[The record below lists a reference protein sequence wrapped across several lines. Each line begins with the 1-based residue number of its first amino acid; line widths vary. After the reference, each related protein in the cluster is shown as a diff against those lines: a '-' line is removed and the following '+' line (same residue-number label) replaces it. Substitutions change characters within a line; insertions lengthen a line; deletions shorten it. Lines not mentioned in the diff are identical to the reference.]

1 MPRLSYFLAALVLAA
16 APATAQVQNID
27 PADAYQPGAQ
37 QPQVPYDNGEQQ
49 PPAADA
55 GTPDPNA
62 TAPDPDAAD
71 SGPQDSADD
80 YTPIDSAPPAPT
92 PPATADSRD
101 TRDNFD
107 ARTIPVTSTAT
118 VPAGDVLTAAE
129 GVFGR
134 GARGLANI
142 LEGIL
147 RDQGEPIAYITG
159 QEAGGAFIFGLRYG
173 SGTMHHRIEGQ
184 RRVYWTGP
192 SVGFDV
198 GGNADKVFILVYN
211 LHDAQRLF
219 RRFPQAEGNV
229 HFVGGFAAQYLRRGD
244 VVLIPIRLG
253 VGWRLGA
260 NAGYM
265 RFSERSRWIPF

>member
-1 MPRLSYFLAALVLAA
+1 MLKSLMKVIAAAVLFAGGPALAQIQTIDPDQVDSYEAQPEALPETTPEVAPQDSGTSSEWAPVEAQPAEAAPVDSYDQPAPATDATAAA
-16 APATAQVQNID
+16 APAT
-27 PADAYQPGAQ
+27 
-37 QPQVPYDNGEQQ
+37 
-49 PPAADA
+49 
-55 GTPDPNA
+55 PD
-62 TAPDPDAAD
+62 
-71 SGPQDSADD
+71 S
-80 YTPIDSAPPAPT
+80 
-92 PPATADSRD
+92 
-101 TRDNFD
+101 
-107 ARTIPVTSTAT
+107 T
-118 VPAGDVLTAAE
+118 VPREDVFTAAE
-129 GVFGR
+129 GLFGR
-134 GARGLANI
+134 GAEGLGGI
-142 LEGIL
+142 LENIL
-147 RDQGEPIAYITG
+147 RDQGEPIAYISG
-159 QEAGGAFIFGLRYG
+159 QEAGGAFIVGLRYG
-173 SGTMHHRIEGQ
+173 SGVMHHRIEGQ

-265 RFSERSRWIPF
+265 RFSERSRWLPF

>member
-1 MPRLSYFLAALVLAA
+1 MMKFSAAFAFMLLAAT
-16 APATAQVQNID
+16 PAMAQIETID
-27 PADAYQPGAQ
+27 PNQAGSYQGSDSYQPAEDQ
-37 QPQVPYDNGEQQ
+37 ADPYAAEDRYQP
-49 PPAADA
+49 
-55 GTPDPNA
+55 
-62 TAPDPDAAD
+62 APDM
-71 SGPQDSADD
+71 GQRQDSADE
-80 YTPIDSAPPAPT
+80 YTPIHSAPP
-92 PPATADSRD
+92 PASRSTRSRPAD
-101 TRDNFD
+101 FD
-107 ARTIPVTSTAT
+107 ARNIPVGETTR
-118 VPAGDVLTAAE
+118 VPGGNVLAAAE

-134 GARGLANI
+134 GARGLANLI
-142 LEGIL
+142 EDIM

-159 QEAGGAFIFGLRYG
+159 QEAGGAFVFGLRYG
-173 SGTMHHRIEGQ
+173 SGTMHHQLEGQ

-192 SVGFDV
+192 SIGFDV

-211 LHDAQRLF
+211 LQDAQRLF

-265 RFSERSRWIPF
+265 RFSERSRWLPF

>member
-1 MPRLSYFLAALVLAA
+1 MMKLAAPFAFLLFAATPAA
-16 APATAQVQNID
+16 AQVETVDPNQAVAASQGSDASQPAE
-27 PADAYQPGAQ
+27 Q
-37 QPQVPYDNGEQQ
+37 QPQVPYDAEDRYQ
-49 PPAADA
+49 PPSD
-55 GTPDPNA
+55 TQ
-62 TAPDPDAAD
+62 
-71 SGPQDSADD
+71 PQDSADE
-80 YTPIDSAPPAPT
+80 YTPIQSAPPAAA
-92 PPATADSRD
+92 PPVQSRSAD
-101 TRDNFD
+101 FD
-107 ARTIPVTSTAT
+107 ARNIPVGEETR
-118 VPAGDVLTAAE
+118 VPAGNVLAAAE

-134 GARGLANI
+134 GARGLAN
-142 LEGIL
+142 LVEGIL

-159 QEAGGAFIFGLRYG
+159 QEAGGAFVLGLRYG
-173 SGTMHHRIEGQ
+173 SGTMFHQIEGQ

-192 SVGFDV
+192 SIGFDV

-265 RFSERSRWIPF
+265 RFSERSRWLPF

>member
-1 MPRLSYFLAALVLAA
+1 MMKFSAAFAVLLLAA
-16 APATAQVQNID
+16 APAAAQVETID
-27 PADAYQPGAQ
+27 PNQAYVPGEQQQQVPYQRDEDQPAPEADAYQPETG
-37 QPQVPYDNGEQQ
+37 QPSAEDTYVPVE
-49 PPAADA
+49 
-55 GTPDPNA
+55 
-62 TAPDPDAAD
+62 
-71 SGPQDSADD
+71 SA
-80 YTPIDSAPPAPT
+80 S
-92 PPATADSRD
+92 PPATAARPDARD
-101 TRDNFD
+101 AFD
-107 ARTIPVTSTAT
+107 ARNIPVSQTAT

-134 GARGLANI
+134 GARGLGNLI
-142 LEGIL
+142 EGIL
-147 RDQGEPIAYITG
+147 RDQGEPIAYIAG
-159 QEAGGAFIFGLRYG
+159 QEAGGAFVFGLRYG

-211 LHDAQRLF
+211 LHDAERLF
-219 RRFPQAEGNV
+219 RRYPQAEGNV

-265 RFSERSRWIPF
+265 RFSERSRWLPF

>member
-1 MPRLSYFLAALVLAA
+1 MMKFSAPLAFLLFAATPALAQIETIDPNQAGAYQGSDSYQPADQEADPYAAEDRYQP
-16 APATAQVQNID
+16 APASEQGQNTTDDYVPVQSA
-27 PADAYQPGAQ
+27 P
-37 QPQVPYDNGEQQ
+37 
-49 PPAADA
+49 PPAAPS
-55 GTPDPNA
+55 TPSP
-62 TAPDPDAAD
+62 
-71 SGPQDSADD
+71 SAD
-80 YTPIDSAPPAPT
+80 
-92 PPATADSRD
+92 
-101 TRDNFD
+101 FD
-107 ARTIPVTSTAT
+107 ARNIPVRETTR
-118 VPAGDVLTAAE
+118 VPAGNVLAAAE

-134 GARGLANI
+134 GARGLANLI
-142 LEGIL
+142 EDVM

-159 QEAGGAFIFGLRYG
+159 QEAGGAFILGLRYG
-173 SGTMHHRIEGQ
+173 SGTMHHQIEGQ

-211 LHDAQRLF
+211 LHDSQRLF

-265 RFSERSRWIPF
+265 RFSERSRWLPF

>member
-1 MPRLSYFLAALVLAA
+1 MKTLAAPFAFLLWIA
-16 APATAQVQNID
+16 APAAAQVETID
-27 PADAYQPGAQ
+27 PNQAASAYQGSGGYQPAEQ
-37 QPQVPYDNGEQQ
+37 QAQVPYQAEDRYE
-49 PPAADA
+49 PA
-55 GTPDPNA
+55 P
-62 TAPDPDAAD
+62 
-71 SGPQDSADD
+71 SGQRQDSADE
-80 YTPIDSAPPAPT
+80 YTPIQSAPPPGAP
-92 PPATADSRD
+92 AYEQRSSE
-101 TRDNFD
+101 FD
-107 ARTIPVTSTAT
+107 ARNIPVREETR
-118 VPAGDVLTAAE
+118 VPAGNVLAAAE

-142 LEGIL
+142 VEGIL
-147 RDQGEPIAYITG
+147 REQGEPIAYIAG
-159 QEAGGAFIFGLRYG
+159 QEAGGAFVFGLRYG
-173 SGTMHHRIEGQ
+173 SGTMFHQTEGQ

-192 SVGFDV
+192 SIGFDV

-265 RFSERSRWIPF
+265 RFSERSRWLPF

>member
-1 MPRLSYFLAALVLAA
+1 MLKISVTFAALLLAA
-16 APATAQVQNID
+16 APALAQVETID
-27 PADAYQPGAQ
+27 PNQAADAYQSAD
-37 QPQVPYDNGEQQ
+37 QPADPYEAEDRYQ
-49 PPAADA
+49 PA
-55 GTPDPNA
+55 
-62 TAPDPDAAD
+62 PDAAA
-71 SGPQDSADD
+71 PRTERRQDSADD
-80 YTPIDSAPPAPT
+80 YTPIESAPPPAAPAA
-92 PPATADSRD
+92 PSGSAA
-101 TRDNFD
+101 FD
-107 ARTIPVTSTAT
+107 ARNIPVTEETR
-118 VPAGDVLTAAE
+118 VPAGNVLAAAE

-142 LEGIL
+142 IEGIL
-147 RDQGEPIAYITG
+147 RDQGEPVAYITG
-159 QEAGGAFIFGLRYG
+159 QEAGGAFVFGLRYG
-173 SGTMHHRIEGQ
+173 SGTMHHQVEGQ

-211 LHDAQRLF
+211 LHDSQRLF

-265 RFSERSRWIPF
+265 RFSERSRWLPF

>member
-1 MPRLSYFLAALVLAA
+1 MMKFATPLAFLLLIA
-16 APATAQVQNID
+16 APAAAQVETID
-27 PADAYQPGAQ
+27 PNQAAAAYRGVDSYVPADQ
-37 QPQVPYDNGEQQ
+37 QPQVPYDAEDRYQ
-49 PPAADA
+49 PPSY
-55 GTPDPNA
+55 G
-62 TAPDPDAAD
+62 
-71 SGPQDSADD
+71 QREDSADD
-80 YTPIDSAPPAPT
+80 YTPIETAPPAAAPY
-92 PPATADSRD
+92 SRS
-101 TRDNFD
+101 RSAEFD
-107 ARTIPVTSTAT
+107 ARNIPVGEETR
-118 VPAGDVLTAAE
+118 VPAGNVLAAAE

-134 GARGLANI
+134 GARGLGNLI
-142 LEGIL
+142 EGIL
-147 RDQGEPIAYITG
+147 RDQGEPVAYITG
-159 QEAGGAFIFGLRYG
+159 QEAGGAFVFGLRYG
-173 SGTMHHRIEGQ
+173 SGTMFHQVEGQ

-265 RFSERSRWIPF
+265 RFSERSRWLPF